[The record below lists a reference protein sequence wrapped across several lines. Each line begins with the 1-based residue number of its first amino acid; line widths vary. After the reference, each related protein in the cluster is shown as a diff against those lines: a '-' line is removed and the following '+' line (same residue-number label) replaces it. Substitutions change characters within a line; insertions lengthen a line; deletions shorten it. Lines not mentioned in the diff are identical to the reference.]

1 MKCGW
6 REGNQIQLLEN
17 GDQFYPA
24 VFEAIAQA
32 QQKIILETF
41 ILFEDEVGK
50 KLHTALLKAAQRG
63 VKAEVLLDG
72 YGSPDLS
79 DAFVGELTSAGVIFR
94 YYDPR
99 PRLLGLRTNIFR
111 RMHRKIVV
119 IDDRIAFVGGI
130 NYSAEHMS
138 DYGPQAKQD
147 YAVRVEGPVVADI
160 LQFEVENLPGQSPA
174 RRWWKRHHQAEENRH
189 PGEAQALFVWRDNE
203 EHRDDIEHRRPAR
216 IPRALLF
223 YSPVAGAGVLSD
235 PGEPGEEAAGEKRA
249 GDGEINL
256 SRRVFAFQHNA
267 FYPVKINIC

>member
-1 MKCGW
+1 MKVIKFSYW
-6 REGNQIQLLEN
+6 KTATSSI
-17 GDQFYPA
+17 PA

-50 KLHTALLKAAQRG
+50 KLHAALLKAAQRG
-63 VKAEVLLDG
+63 VKAEVLLRRLR
-72 YGSPDLS
+72 LS
-79 DAFVGELTSAGVIFR
+79 RSQRRVCRELTSAGVIFR

-160 LQFEVENLPGQSPA
+160 LQFEVENLPGQKPCAPLVEAPSPG
-174 RRWWKRHHQAEENRH
+174 RRK
-189 PGEAQALFVWRDNE
+189 PSP
-203 EHRDDIEHRRPAR
+203 RR
-216 IPRALLF
+216 
-223 YSPVAGAGVLSD
+223 SAGAVCL
-235 PGEPGEEAAGEKRA
+235 AR
-249 GDGEINL
+249 
-256 SRRVFAFQHNA
+256 
-267 FYPVKINIC
+267 

>member
-50 KLHTALLKAAQRG
+50 KLHAALLKAAQRG

-138 DYGPQAKQD
+138 DT
-147 YAVRVEGPVVADI
+147 
-160 LQFEVENLPGQSPA
+160 A
-174 RRWWKRHHQAEENRH
+174 RRRNKTTRYGSKGLLWPISCNSKSRICRGKAPRTAGGSAITRLKKTVTPAKR
-189 PGEAQALFVWRDNE
+189 
-203 EHRDDIEHRRPAR
+203 RRC
-216 IPRALLF
+216 
-223 YSPVAGAGVLSD
+223 LS
-235 PGEPGEEAAGEKRA
+235 GGITKSTVT
-249 GDGEINL
+249 ISN
-256 SRRVFAFQHNA
+256 V
-267 FYPVKINIC
+267 II

>member
-50 KLHTALLKAAQRG
+50 KLHAALLKAAQRG

-160 LQFEVENLPGQSPA
+160 LQFEVENLP
-174 RRWWKRHHQAEENRH
+174 
-189 PGEAQALFVWRDNE
+189 
-203 EHRDDIEHRRPAR
+203 
-216 IPRALLF
+216 
-223 YSPVAGAGVLSD
+223 
-235 PGEPGEEAAGEKRA
+235 
-249 GDGEINL
+249 
-256 SRRVFAFQHNA
+256 
-267 FYPVKINIC
+267 